1 MIKIETTSHFDSN
14 VGEFVPKSSEPEVIC
29 DECGKQVVDPFDVF
43 LVAVERPEGHRW
55 LYGSACSY
63 ECVRKIA
70 DNFLKTLGGF
80 REISIRRMSHGKLC
94 TRIRCNADDILYY
107 VEESVTYE
115 DPEKT
120 ALSMIEYH
128 SKKLREATNRYEQ
141 TVKGGGKQ

>member
-1 MIKIETTSHFDSN
+1 MIKIEVTTYFDSIN
-14 VGEFVPKSSEPEVIC
+14 GDFTLKRSEPEVIC

-43 LVAVERPEGHRW
+43 LVAVERSEGYRY

-63 ECVRKIA
+63 ECARKIA

-80 REISIRRMSHGKLC
+80 REISIRRMSYGSLC
-94 TRIRCNADDILYY
+94 VRIKCDVDDISDY

-141 TVKGGGKQ
+141 TVKGDGKQ

>member
-1 MIKIETTSHFDSN
+1 MIKIEATRHFDSI
-14 VGEFVPKSSEPEVIC
+14 VGDFILKRSEAEVIC

-43 LVAVERPEGHRW
+43 LVAAEPSEGYRC

-63 ECVRKIA
+63 ECARKTA
-70 DNFLKTLGGF
+70 DKFLKTIGGF
-80 REISIRRMSHGKLC
+80 REISIRRMSYGILC
-94 TRIRCNADDILYY
+94 AQIKCDADDISDY
-107 VEESVTYE
+107 VKESVTYE

-141 TVKGGGKQ
+141 TVKGDGKR